1 MAEQTALRRLLKH
14 ASILLG
20 GNAAGAGFAFL
31 TGVAAARYLGPEGLG
46 RLALVQSFV
55 LGIDK
60 LMNFQSWRT
69 VIKFGA
75 DATEAD
81 AEFGGSERLREVLL
95 FGTVLD
101 LLSASAGALVAVVG
115 AFFAAKRLGWDSQIL
130 TAAIIYG
137 ALILTNVRGT
147 PIGVLRMYDRFGAFV
162 WQRLLAGPVKLVGVL
177 LAWWLDLG
185 PVAILAAWM
194 ISDQV
199 SNLAIIVP
207 AWRELKKRDLLGF
220 WRADLRGIGQ
230 RHPGI
235 VHFSLVSNLSTA
247 IRAASRELDN
257 FAVALLLSESALGLY
272 KVAKQYAQVLGVAS
286 DPLAQANY
294 PDLAR
299 HAARG
304 ERDAFI
310 ANLWAGLR
318 VGALVAVPY
327 LLFLWLFGD
336 WLIGF
341 TVGEQFAGAVPVML
355 WYTASLGIGVLGFSL
370 PGATMSLGKPN
381 VNLASVGAATAV
393 YFACL
398 VPSVRLF
405 GLVGAGLA
413 YMVFYVVWSA
423 VIVRSVVAAIRVW
436 QPGGPVAGDA
446 AARVAATGGGS
457 E

>member
-75 DATEAD
+75 DAAEAD
-81 AEFGGSERLREVLL
+81 AALGGNERLREVLL
-95 FGTVLD
+95 FGTILD

-137 ALILTNVRGT
+137 ALILTNIRGT
-147 PIGVLRMYDRFGAFV
+147 PIGVLRMYDRFGTFV
-162 WQRLLAGPVKLVGVL
+162 WQRLLAGPVKLIGVC

-185 PVAILAAWM
+185 PVAILATWM

-207 AWRELKKRDLLGF
+207 AWRELQKRGLLGF
-220 WRADLRGIGQ
+220 WHSSLRGIGE

-257 FAVALLLSESALGLY
+257 FAVAFLLSETALGLY

-304 ERDAFI
+304 EREAFV

-318 VGALVAVPY
+318 VGSLVAVPY
-327 LLFLWLFGD
+327 LTFLWLFGD
-336 WLIGF
+336 WLISF
-341 TVGEQFAGAVPVML
+341 TVGDQFTGAYPVML
-355 WYTASLGIGVLGFSL
+355 WYTGALGISVLGFSL

-381 VNLASVGAATAV
+381 ANLVAVGAATAV

-398 VPSVRLF
+398 VPLVRGLD
-405 GLVGAGLA
+405 LVGAGLA
-413 YMVFYVVWSA
+413 YMVFCVVWSA
-423 VIVRSVVAAIRVW
+423 VIVPSVILAVRAWGLGA
-436 QPGGPVAGDA
+436 P
-446 AARVAATGGGS
+446 
-457 E
+457 